1 MMVVVL
7 IRILTVRR
15 LVARGLCACD
25 QLTLSLAAS
34 TSSKKQIVQNIRV
47 VGNLEADRA
56 RLHITALNLPQ

>member
-7 IRILTVRR
+7 IRILTVRL

-34 TSSKKQIVQNIRV
+34 TSLKNQIVQNFKV
-47 VGNLEADRA
+47 LGNLEADHA